1 MRGLKNPVKFYIDLS
16 EFSTKNTEK
25 FINEYGNRLKHMLGV
40 GETDIQIDVSKI
52 WVNQKTY
59 DLFKEYNYNILK
71 KKSSKARAE
80 KEVMWLMLQVAPSCD
95 IDNELNLED
104 DYYYV
109 EEDYAK

>member
-1 MRGLKNPVKFYIDLS
+1 MRELKKPVKFYIDLS
-16 EFSTKNTEK
+16 EFSTKTNEK
-25 FINEYGNRLKHMLGV
+25 FITDYGNRLKHMLGIE
-40 GETDIQIDVSKI
+40 GTEIQIDVSKI

-71 KKSSKARAE
+71 KKSSKSRAE
-80 KEVMWLMLQVAPSCD
+80 KEVMWLMLQVAPACD

-104 DYYYV
+104 NYYYI